1 VARVT
6 PAGVTRAGV
15 TQAGVLRSEWTK
27 LRSLRSTLWTLL
39 AAVGLMVGIGG
50 LLAATSVDEYADLAE
65 ARAHGFDATSVSL
78 NGVGFAQLAIGVLG
92 VLMISS
98 EYGTGLIRA
107 TLAVVPR
114 RLPVLWA
121 KLAVFA
127 GVVFAVSLIGS
138 VVSFFAGQWVLRE
151 HQLDVGIGAPGALR
165 SVIGAALYLTVAG
178 LVGLT
183 LGALLRNTAAGISTF
198 VAAFF
203 IAPPLS
209 QALPAAI
216 DRHVTPYLPS
226 YAGEALY
233 RDYTG
238 LHWLSPWRG
247 FAVFCTYAVVLVALA
262 AWRLLR
268 NDA

>member
-1 VARVT
+1 MTA
-6 PAGVTRAGV
+6 V

-27 LRSLRSTLWTLL
+27 LRSLRSTLWTLVSAL
-39 AAVGLMVGIGG
+39 GLMVGIGG
-50 LLAATSVDEYADLAE
+50 LLASVSVDQYADLAE
-65 ARAHGFDATSVSL
+65 ARRHHFDATSVSL
-78 NGVGFAQLAIGVLG
+78 NGVAFAQLAIGVLG
-92 VLMISS
+92 VLMISG
-98 EYGTGLIRA
+98 EYGTGMIRA

-127 GVVFAVSLIGS
+127 GVVFAVSLAGS
-138 VVSFFAGQWVLRE
+138 MVSFFAGQWVLRA
-151 HQLDVGIGAPGALR
+151 HRLDVGIGAPGALR
-165 SVIGAALYLTVAG
+165 SVVGAALYLTVGG
-178 LVGLT
+178 LIGLT
-183 LGALLRNTAAGISTF
+183 LGALMRNTAAGISTF

-203 IAPPLS
+203 IVPPLF
-209 QALPAAI
+209 QALPASI

-233 RDYTG
+233 RNYSEPG
-238 LHWLSPWRG
+238 WLSPWRG
-247 FAVFCTYAVVLVALA
+247 FAVLCAYAVVLVGLA

>member
-1 VARVT
+1 MS
-6 PAGVTRAGV
+6 V
-15 TQAGVLRSEWTK
+15 TQVGVVRSEWVK

-39 AAVGLMVGIGG
+39 AALGLMVGIGG
-50 LLAATSVDEYADLAE
+50 LLASVSVDEYADLAE
-65 ARAHGFDATSVSL
+65 ARAHNFDATSVSL

-92 VLMISS
+92 VLMISG
-98 EYGTGLIRA
+98 EYGTGMIRA

-127 GVVFAVSLIGS
+127 GVVFVVSLTGS
-138 VVSFFAGQWVLRE
+138 VASFFAAQQVLRA
-151 HQLDVGIGAPGALR
+151 HRLDVGIGAPGALR
-165 SVIGAALYLTVAG
+165 SVVGAALYLTVAG
-178 LVGLT
+178 LIGVT

-203 IAPPLS
+203 IVPPLFE
-209 QALPAAI
+209 ALPASI

-226 YAGEALY
+226 NAGQALY
-233 RDYTG
+233 RDLTG
-238 LHWLSPWRG
+238 LHWLSPWTG
-247 FAVFCTYAVVLVALA
+247 FAVLCAYAVVLVGLA
-262 AWRLLR
+262 AWRLLS

>member
-1 VARVT
+1 MTAVT
-6 PAGVTRAGV
+6 PV
-15 TQAGVLRSEWTK
+15 GVLRSEWTK
-27 LRSLRSTLWTLL
+27 LRSLRSTVWTLL

-50 LLAATSVDEYADLAE
+50 LQASTSVDQYADPAE
-65 ARAHGFDATSVSL
+65 ARADHVDAVSVSL
-78 NGVGFAQLAIGVLG
+78 NGVSFAQLAIGVLG
-92 VLMISS
+92 VLMISG

-127 GVVFAVSLIGS
+127 GVAFAVSLAGS
-138 VVSFFAGQWVLRE
+138 VVSFLVGQRVLRA
-151 HQLDVGIGAPGALR
+151 HDLDVGLGAPAALR
-165 SVIGAALYLTVAG
+165 SVVGAALYLTVGG
-178 LVGLT
+178 LIGLA

-198 VAAFF
+198 TAAFF
-203 IAPPLS
+203 LLPPLF
-209 QALPAAI
+209 QALPASLE
-216 DRHVTPYLPS
+216 RHVVPYLPS

-233 RDYTG
+233 RDYSG
-238 LHWLSPWRG
+238 LDWLSPWPG
-247 FAVFCTYAVVLVALA
+247 FAVLCAYAVVMVALA

>member
-1 VARVT
+1 VT
-6 PAGVTRAGV
+6 AV

-27 LRSLRSTLWTLL
+27 LRSLRSTVWTLL
-39 AAVGLMVGIGG
+39 AALGLMVGIGG
-50 LLAATSVDEYADLAE
+50 LLASVSVDEYADLAE
-65 ARAHGFDATSVSL
+65 ARAHHFDATSVSL

-92 VLMISS
+92 VLMISG

-127 GVVFAVSLIGS
+127 GVVFAVSLVGS
-138 VVSFFAGQWVLRE
+138 VVSFFAGQWVLRA
-151 HQLDVGIGAPGALR
+151 HALDVGIGAPGALR
-165 SVIGAALYLTVAG
+165 SVVGAALYLTVAG
-178 LVGLT
+178 VIGLT

-203 IAPPLS
+203 IAPPLF
-209 QALPAAI
+209 QALPATI

-226 YAGEALY
+226 YAGEALF
-233 RDYTG
+233 RDYTE
-238 LHWLSPWRG
+238 LNWLSPWRG
-247 FAVFCTYAVVLVALA
+247 FAVLCTYAVVLVGLA

>member
-1 VARVT
+1 VT
-6 PAGVTRAGV
+6 AV

-50 LLAATSVDEYADLAE
+50 LLAATSVDQYADLAD
-65 ARAHGFDATSVSL
+65 ARAHHFDAISVSL
-78 NGVGFAQLAIGVLG
+78 NGVAFAQLAIGVLG
-92 VLMISS
+92 VLMISG
-98 EYGTGLIRA
+98 EYGTGMIRA

-121 KLAVFA
+121 KLVIFA
-127 GVVFAVSLIGS
+127 GVVFAVSLAGS
-138 VVSFFAGQWVLRE
+138 VVSFLAGQRVLRA
-151 HQLDVGIGAPGALR
+151 HDLDVGLGAPGALR
-165 SVIGAALYLTVAG
+165 SVVGAALYLTVGG
-178 LVGLT
+178 LIGLT

-198 VAAFF
+198 VAVFF
-203 IAPPLS
+203 ILPPLFA
-209 QALPAAI
+209 ALPAAV

-233 RDYTG
+233 RDYSG
-238 LHWLSPWRG
+238 LEWLSPWRG
-247 FAVFCTYAVVLVALA
+247 FAVLCGYAVVLVGLA

-268 NDA
+268 KDA